1 MRRVLLCL
9 AIIFAS
15 ASTAL
20 AQWSNDYSVN
30 NEIVPDTIEN
40 YGYEVKTNNNGITY
54 VFFQV
59 PMLNA
64 DGSDYISMRLQVLD
78 KDGNKLLAGEG
89 QEISGEANKTWT
101 AVNDHLMIDN
111 DGNAIITV
119 IDKRTGN
126 DGATAYKYGPD
137 GKLIWGGVALGDGEP
152 INLIACNRMACTTD
166 GGYVF
171 AYCAYP
177 TDGSGYIVLEKL
189 NKDGKKVWDNDV
201 VKIIDS
207 EGKVDYSYPYI
218 VDAGDN
224 QVMLVYAKGTNQDL
238 MGRMIDF
245 DGDRVWENDVTIYKG
260 GFTSVP
266 LWTMMSVQQA
276 PNGGAFISWM
286 DSRNQVNYE
295 NCISMIKNDGDY
307 GFSTGEEGTIIS
319 NDEDNSRTLPSILY
333 DKEDNVI
340 YFAFEV
346 FNQGSQG
353 YQGVFM
359 QKMSMDGELLWGS
372 NGKAV
377 CDMQS
382 DYSYGNVTV
391 QKAGT
396 GRIGVFYQ
404 TLEGISSN
412 SPVSSNVA
420 IYDKD
425 GNTIVPQMNFTTYS
439 NNRSKLKV
447 SPLIDGKYYLANWSE
462 NRNSS
467 DSYTQ
472 AIYMQKVNLEDI
484 LATGI
489 NTLNNDNNNK
499 KIVNQEIFN
508 AAGQRVTSAD
518 KGVNII
524 KNTYDDNSTESYKVI
539 K

>member
-1 MRRVLLCL
+1 
-9 AIIFAS
+9 
-15 ASTAL
+15 
-20 AQWSNDYSVN
+20 
-30 NEIVPDTIEN
+30 
-40 YGYEVKTNNNGITY
+40 
-54 VFFQV
+54 
-59 PMLNA
+59 ML
-64 DGSDYISMRLQVLD
+64 I
-78 KDGNKLLAGEG
+78 
-89 QEISGEANKTWT
+89 
-101 AVNDHLMIDN
+101 
-111 DGNAIITV
+111 
-119 IDKRTGN
+119 
-126 DGATAYKYGPD
+126 
-137 GKLIWGGVALGDGEP
+137 
-152 INLIACNRMACTTD
+152 
-166 GGYVF
+166 
-171 AYCAYP
+171 
-177 TDGSGYIVLEKL
+177 
-189 NKDGKKVWDNDV
+189 
-201 VKIIDS
+201 
-207 EGKVDYSYPYI
+207 
-218 VDAGDN
+218 
-224 QVMLVYAKGTNQDL
+224 YAKGTNQDL
-238 MGRMIDF
+238 MARMIDF
-245 DGDRVWENDVTIYKG
+245 DGDRVWENDVTVYKG

-266 LWTMMSVQQA
+266 LWTMMKVQQA
-276 PNGGAFISWM
+276 PNGGAFISWI

-346 FNQGSQG
+346 FNQGNQG

-447 SPLIDGKYYLANWSE
+447 SQLIDNKYYLANWSE
-462 NRNSS
+462 KR
-467 DSYTQ
+467 DSLETV
-472 AIYMQKVNLEDI
+472 YMQKINLDDI
-484 LATGI
+484 IATGI
-489 NTLNNDNNNK
+489 NTLNNDNNSK
-499 KIVNQEIFN
+499 KIVKQEIFN
-508 AAGQRVTSAD
+508 AAGQRVESAD

-524 KNTYDDNSTESYKVI
+524 KNTYNDNSTESYKVI